1 MNIQNLSRTIVS
13 ALYCSLISIL
23 LFFRCRFLRS
33 GLHCDGVQ
41 LTLTLL
47 GDETTTVLL
56 VLLYET
62 HFLELLQNVT
72 ADLTR
77 SQARGVFLDATA
89 DPLAVTLLEATDA
102 SAAADID
109 LADHRRSAHVEPIR
123 IQRWQLLALASLH
136 NVSPFWDFE
145 ATLTL
150 EVLREGDDELVSP
163 NVLHS
168 DHLASSLEMVIV
180 HSDGHDG
187 ETFKH
192 LDLLY

>member
-23 LFFRCRFLRS
+23 LFFRCRFLGRS
-33 GLHCDGVQ
+33 LHSDGVQ
-41 LTLTLL
+41 LTLAFL
-47 GDETTTVLL
+47 GDEATTVFL
-56 VLLYET
+56 VLLNQA

-77 SQARGVFLDATA
+77 SQARGVFLNATA

-109 LADHRRSAHVEPIR
+109 LADHRRGAHVEPIR
-123 IQRWQLLALASLH
+123 IQRWQLLALACFHDVGPLR
-136 NVSPFWDFE
+136 DLE

-150 EVLREGDDELVSP
+150 KMLREGYDELVGP
-163 NVLHS
+163 HILHG
-168 DHLASSLEMVIV
+168 DHLAASLEMLVV
-180 HSDGHDG
+180 DCDGHG
-187 ETFKH
+187 S
-192 LDLLY
+192 